1 MSDESGHGRATG
13 GLEAPAEGLGAEL
26 RLAAGFLTIIP
37 LVSARAATDET
48 VAASFAWFPLVGFLL
63 GATLCLED
71 VVLAPLFSQVLR
83 SVLVLLTL
91 TVVTGAVHLDA
102 LADSADAL
110 GAGRDRG
117 RALEILRDSRIGS
130 FGAVALFFAL
140 ILKLLALSTLVGSR
154 RYAALYLAPGFA
166 RWAMVAV
173 QDGLAYLRD
182 HGAGS
187 TLLARAGRRN
197 LVLATVTAIAA
208 MLPVFSLQ
216 VFEAAAT
223 AAIVTI
229 IMRAF
234 YRRWLGGVTGDL
246 IGACGELVEVAVL
259 VAMSL

>member
-1 MSDESGHGRATG
+1 
-13 GLEAPAEGLGAEL
+13 
-26 RLAAGFLTIIP
+26 
-37 LVSARAATDET
+37 
-48 VAASFAWFPLVGFLL
+48 
-63 GATLCLED
+63 
-71 VVLAPLFSQVLR
+71 
-83 SVLVLLTL
+83 
-91 TVVTGAVHLDA
+91 
-102 LADSADAL
+102 
-110 GAGRDRG
+110 
-117 RALEILRDSRIGS
+117 
-130 FGAVALFFAL
+130 
-140 ILKLLALSTLVGSR
+140 
-154 RYAALYLAPGFA
+154 
-166 RWAMVAV
+166 MVAV